1 MRVEYFISRE
11 SCLQVLLLQEL
22 TWKKAEVVADLY

>member
-1 MRVEYFISRE
+1 MKVEYFISRE
-11 SCLQVLLLQEL
+11 SCDAVILHQEL